1 MYKRRQ
7 SGKKTRQ
14 GQGKGSKWSTRVNS
28 KRNRGK
34 PSRGQG
40 KR

>member
-1 MYKRRQ
+1 MYKTRQ
-7 SGKKTRQ
+7 SGKKSRQ
-14 GQGKGSKWSTRVNS
+14 GQGKGSKFSSRVNS

>member
-7 SGKKTRQ
+7 AGKKSRQ
-14 GQGKGSKWSTRVNS
+14 GQGKGSKFSSRVNS

-40 KR
+40 KA